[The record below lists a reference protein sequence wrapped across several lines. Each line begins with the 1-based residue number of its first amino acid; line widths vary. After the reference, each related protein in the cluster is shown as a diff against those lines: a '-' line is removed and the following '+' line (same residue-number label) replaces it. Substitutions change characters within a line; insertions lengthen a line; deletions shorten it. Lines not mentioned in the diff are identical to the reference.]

1 MAAFF
6 FNILIFRFLPKRFPQ
21 EITPLIVLL
30 SISFPKI
37 IDHSMAVKPFN
48 YYDLTDTAKY
58 ELFDVILYGVYPGFG
73 YLLLYLADYFDL
85 KGIQLVLYFVGW
97 TIFAVGFEYF
107 LVHFHVFV
115 YTGWKIIYSLP
126 IYVVVI
132 HLTYLFYKFI
142 MSYRVRHPQ

>member
-1 MAAFF
+1 
-6 FNILIFRFLPKRFPQ
+6 
-21 EITPLIVLL
+21 
-30 SISFPKI
+30 
-37 IDHSMAVKPFN
+37 MAVKPFN

-132 HLTYLFYKFI
+132 PLTYLFYKFI
-142 MSYRVRHPQ
+142 MAYRVRHPQ